1 MNGKV
6 IKKTVP
12 NEPLVREKDDED
24 APNNEIIVDSNQ
36 EPGVDEPVKLRGTR
50 NRIKRNQPFQMNAS
64 DGSSKTEKTET
75 KPDGSIVRTI
85 VEIKG
90 NQKKNNS
97 YYYKRWFNSNKY

>member
-1 MNGKV
+1 
-6 IKKTVP
+6 
-12 NEPLVREKDDED
+12 
-24 APNNEIIVDSNQ
+24 
-36 EPGVDEPVKLRGTR
+36 
-50 NRIKRNQPFQMNAS
+50 MNAS